1 MIKKLYTALYT
12 DNSLLFFDECSGM
25 SHFVVMKWILLVLN
39 LDYIDLDH
47 NIDENEP
54 DTIILIRLLA

>member
-1 MIKKLYTALYT
+1 MIKKLYTALYAN
-12 DNSLLFFDECSGM
+12 NSLLFFDECSGM

>member
-1 MIKKLYTALYT
+1 MIKKLYTALYA

-25 SHFVVMKWILLVLN
+25 SHFVMMKWILLVLN

>member
-1 MIKKLYTALYT
+1 MVKKLYTALYV

-25 SHFVVMKWILLVLN
+25 SHFVVMKRILLVLN

-47 NIDENEP
+47 NFYEDEP

>member
-1 MIKKLYTALYT
+1 MIKKLYTALYA

-54 DTIILIRLLA
+54 DSIILIRLLA